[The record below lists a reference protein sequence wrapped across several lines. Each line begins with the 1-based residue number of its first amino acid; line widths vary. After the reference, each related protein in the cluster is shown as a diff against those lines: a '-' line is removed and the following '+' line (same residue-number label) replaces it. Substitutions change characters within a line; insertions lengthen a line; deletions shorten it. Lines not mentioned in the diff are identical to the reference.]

1 MLESSYAS
9 CCLFQLLSHNAVNEQ
24 QKQSKSIQSC
34 RHDLWRGGCQSKPQ
48 PGVHLLAGSEAFDT
62 ITDIFNGESRRMQT
76 YAPSHARVLTNAHA
90 ALVNRQAISSMM
102 F

>member
-1 MLESSYAS
+1 MTSGEAAVKANLSRAS
-9 CCLFQLLSHNAVNEQ
+9 TYSLVLKRSTPSQTSQ
-24 QKQSKSIQSC
+24 
-34 RHDLWRGGCQSKPQ
+34 
-48 PGVHLLAGSEAFDT
+48 
-62 ITDIFNGESRRMQT
+62 SRRMQT